1 MATTNRALTILLL
14 ALALCACG
22 GKSEPAP
29 AAEAPAEPGAPAA
42 EAVPAG
48 PKTDV
53 GVDLA
58 TKTIRIGTL
67 NDESGPAATIGK
79 PYAIGKRVLAA
90 QINAGGSG
98 LLPDGW
104 KLELVEK
111 DHGYNPQKS
120 VQAYNQIKDQVLFIA
135 TSFGTPN
142 TLPLR
147 PMLERDKMI
156 ALPASLSSEM
166 AKHKYTIPGGT
177 SYEIGAMRGMD
188 HVIATAKD
196 KAKIKAGII
205 YQQDD
210 YGMDGLNGW
219 KAAANHHGVTIVN
232 EQTIT
237 PGQKDFAAV
246 ITALKSAGA
255 THVLLTVLPSA
266 TGPILGTA
274 AQLRYAPSWVGMTP
288 TWIDAFFNPEVIPS
302 KVFDTFEWISV
313 LPYWGEKVPGMEGF
327 VAAYEKFGKEMGPP
341 DFYILFSYVQ
351 GLYACEM
358 LKRAIAAND
367 LSRDGLMAAAQGIA
381 DFTGGGLLQPISSN
395 TFPYVTSTKARILKP
410 DFAAK
415 TWTLVSDYAAP
426 QMAPGAAAP
435 APAAAAPEAPA
446 AAPDAPK

>member
-1 MATTNRALTILLL
+1 MRHIHSVLTSLLC
-14 ALALCACG
+14 ALALGACA

-29 AAEAPAEPGAPAA
+29 GAEAPAEPGVAPAPEAPAA
-42 EAVPAG
+42 PAG
-48 PKTDV
+48 PKADV

-58 TKTIRIGTL
+58 SKTVRIGTL

-90 QINAGGSG
+90 QVNAGGSG
-98 LLPDGW
+98 ILPEGW
-104 KLELVEK
+104 KIELVEK

-147 PMLERDKMI
+147 PMLERDNMI

-177 SYEIGAMRGMD
+177 SYEVGAMRGMD
-188 HVIATAKD
+188 HVVATAKD

-219 KAAANHHGVTIVN
+219 KAAAVHHGVTIVS

-246 ITALKSAGA
+246 ITALKAAGA

-274 AQLRYAPSWVGMTP
+274 AQLHYAPRWIGSTP

-302 KVFDTFEWISV
+302 KVFDNFEWISV
-313 LPYWGEKVPGMEGF
+313 LPYWGEKVPGMDAF

-351 GLYACEM
+351 GLYACEI
-358 LKRAIAAND
+358 LSRAIAQND
-367 LSRDGLMAAAQGIA
+367 VTRDGLMKAVQGVA
-381 DFTGGGLLQPISSN
+381 NFTGGGLLQPVSTNS
-395 TFPYVTSTKARILKP
+395 FPYVTSTKARMLKP

-415 TWTLVSDYAAP
+415 SWTLLADYAAP
-426 QMAPGAAAP
+426 ASLSGTAAP
-435 APAAAAPEAPA
+435 APT